1 MTRLKLLLV
10 LSAAF
15 LFVLGCGV
23 DTGAEFDDYEGE
35 EFFSEE
41 SAEVTEEAPAQDLEP
56 AAGEG
61 GSCPAVAEEI
71 LKIATAPLEGEGSEA
86 TDDEVTLVNYIVN
99 GDEISEPAF
108 EDVPSELQDKQ
119 EDEAVH
125 LEIWDYFIAL
135 IPAENRGMIGEFAIT
150 TDGADNTLA
159 SVVQTES
166 DPAVWKLNVDIADI
180 ANRANLTYTLVHE
193 FAHLLTLGPD
203 QVTPSLAVFNNP
215 EDNNIYLQEVSACP
229 NYFPGEGC
237 ADADSYVDDFY
248 HQFWDE
254 LREEWNEINLEEDED
269 TRLEKQDA
277 FYQKYQDHFLTD
289 YAATNSEE
297 DIAESWAFFIFS
309 PKPAGD
315 TIAEQ
320 KILFFYKYPE
330 LVTLRSE
337 ILSNLCANFPQ

>member
-1 MTRLKLLLV
+1 MTWLKLFLILF
-10 LSAAF
+10 AAF
-15 LFVLGCGV
+15 LFLLGCGD
-23 DTGAEFDDYEGE
+23 DTGEEFTDYEGE
-35 EFFSEE
+35 EFTSDE
-41 SAEVTEEAPAQDLEP
+41 SAVITEEAPVQDLEP
-56 AAGEG
+56 VAGEG
-61 GSCPAVAEEI
+61 GSCPAAAEEI
-71 LKIATAPLEGEGSEA
+71 LRIATAPIEGEGTES
-86 TDDEVTLVNYIVN
+86 TDDELTLVNYVVN
-99 GDEISEPAF
+99 GDEISEPAY
-108 EDVPSELQDKQ
+108 EDVPSDLQDEQ
-119 EDEAVH
+119 ADDATH
-125 LEIWDYFIAL
+125 LEIWNYFIAL

-150 TDGADNTLA
+150 TDGEDNTLA
-159 SVVQTES
+159 SVAQTQS
-166 DPAVWKLNVDIADI
+166 DPAVWTLNVDIADI
-180 ANRANLTYTLVHE
+180 ANRPNLTYTLVHE

-237 ADADSYVDDFY
+237 ADADSYIDDFY

-269 TRLEKQDA
+269 IRLEKQDA
-277 FYQKYQDHFLTD
+277 FYQKYQDRFLTD

-320 KILFFYKYPE
+320 KILFFYEYPE
-330 LVTLRSE
+330 LVALRSE